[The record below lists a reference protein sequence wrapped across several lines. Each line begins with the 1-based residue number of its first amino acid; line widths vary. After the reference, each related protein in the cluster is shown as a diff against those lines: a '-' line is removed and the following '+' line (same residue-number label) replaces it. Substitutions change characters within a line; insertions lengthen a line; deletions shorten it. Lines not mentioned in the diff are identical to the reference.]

1 MLDQNYKIS
10 IIGADQLKTGKS
22 TKDKKNLCVNLF
34 ENTKRNYFDNVD
46 LKMYQITESCR
57 RPSNLTLAKSGKTLR
72 STYC

>member
-1 MLDQNYKIS
+1 MTRTLT
-10 IIGADQLKTGKS
+10 GADQLKTGH
-22 TKDKKNLCVNLF
+22 TIKDKKNLCVNLF

-57 RPSNLTLAKSGKTLR
+57 RPSNLTLAKSGKALR